1 MNRSA
6 ANERLNGRLISRIS
20 LIIHRS
26 MISAELSAANDQ
38 TLDDR
43 WTQVKINAGKRRE
56 TTPISRLSGPPSR
69 EFRSFYSLPLRR
81 IPRFFLF
88 RSFGSVGT
96 TITSRQVPFLGIF
109 RVKVHSSASI
119 FSSKVIEWIHTT
131 WIPVDCAWNGLQF
144 FYLELFDWTKR
155 LTVNSRNIFHDHQT
169 FSSFCG
175 RTFDYIGLNW
185 KDDL

>member
-1 MNRSA
+1 MTR
-6 ANERLNGRLISRIS
+6 RLMTGGR
-20 LIIHRS
+20 
-26 MISAELSAANDQ
+26 
-38 TLDDR
+38 R
-43 WTQVKINAGKRRE
+43 WKSTQVKGERPR
-56 TTPISRLSGPPSR
+56 PSQGSPGR
-69 EFRSFYSLPLRR
+69 HQENFDRFTRCLWGESHGFFYSAHLAL
-81 IPRFFLF
+81 LEQQ
-88 RSFGSVGT
+88 SK
-96 TITSRQVPFLGIF
+96 SRQVPFLGIF